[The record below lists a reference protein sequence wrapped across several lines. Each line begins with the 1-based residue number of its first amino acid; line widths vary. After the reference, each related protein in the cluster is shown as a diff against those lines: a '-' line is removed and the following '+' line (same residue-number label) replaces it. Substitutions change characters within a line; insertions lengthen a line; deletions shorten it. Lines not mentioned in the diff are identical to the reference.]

1 MKFLGDTNRVTPLF
15 PPLLQAV
22 RKKTVPSEDHW
33 VLLFHINN
41 FLGVE
46 KERERGAQKCEE
58 GGRVCESWMENS
70 HGLMIS

>member
-15 PPLLQAV
+15 SPSLQPV
-22 RKKTVPSEDHW
+22 RKRTVPSADHW

-46 KERERGAQKCEE
+46 KEREREVLKNVKRAEGCERA
-58 GGRVCESWMENS
+58 GWKTVMV
-70 HGLMIS
+70 